1 MSNQAF
7 LTRVDAVKTEIN
19 NLTQQIASIASI
31 HQRVFSSPDSNASAQ
46 LESVTTQTQVLNE
59 RIKDEIRAL
68 EVDAKRSGSNATKD
82 TQVRSLK
89 NSFKQQLESFKKE
102 ELEYG
107 SKYRDQIKR
116 QYKIVNPDATEEEVQ
131 EAADADWGNEG
142 VFQTA
147 VSYHFCGFFDHPLT
161 KSVCII

>member
-7 LTRVDAVKTEIN
+7 LTRVDAVKSEIN
-19 NLTQQIASIASI
+19 NLTQQVSSIAAI

-89 NSFKQQLESFKKE
+89 NSFKQQLEYFRKE
-102 ELEYG
+102 ELEY
-107 SKYRDQIKR
+107 SAKYRDQIKR
-116 QYKIVNPDATEEEVQ
+116 QYKIVNPDATEDEVQ

-147 VSYHFCGFFDHPLT
+147 VS
-161 KSVCII
+161 S